1 MRRYSTTRPHVVAA
15 VVAVASALAA
25 PATAR
30 AADPSIAVLGLEAV
44 EVPENLAGALT
55 DALRQRAAATA
66 GVRVLPAKD
75 LIEIKMV
82 FGCDENAPSC
92 MAQAGRS
99 LSADKLLYGT
109 LRKGKGRDGISVAL
123 KLLDVKLGAIER
135 QVNDEVPRRS
145 LAPGAVQQMAA
156 RYFAQLVPVTAK
168 PVLTVTSTPVGA
180 TVEVDG
186 QPAGT
191 TPVTLRE
198 LAPGSHEL
206 KVTMAGRKPFARTIE
221 LRPGG
226 NFEVAAPLEAEAV
239 ATTGTPAPTPTPPPP
254 GLVPE
259 PKPATG
265 AGEAEAKR
273 TGKPGR
279 TAKILA
285 ITAWA
290 GAVVAGAVAIYTWRT
305 YAGLEDTA
313 HKSLE
318 NVRAGLGRAPNADEE
333 RFFQKP
339 TCEVPMTVPGSP
351 AVEQYKNDC
360 SSGNTFA
367 NATTAL
373 WVVAGTLAAAGVVGY
388 VVGDRQAAKAAEKP
402 GTKTAASVLKQSLQ
416 IAPVFS
422 SQGGGLQAA
431 FEF

>member
-1 MRRYSTTRPHVVAA
+1 MRRYSTTAA
-15 VVAVASALAA
+15 TAVGLGVALAIFA
-25 PATAR
+25 PATVR

-92 MAQAGRS
+92 MAQAGKS
-99 LSADKLLYGT
+99 LNADKLLYGT

-123 KLLDVKLGAIER
+123 KLLDVKLGTVER
-135 QVNDEVPRRS
+135 QVSDEVPRRS

-156 RYFAQLVPVTAK
+156 RYFTQLVTVATK
-168 PVLTVTSTPVGA
+168 PVLTVSSTPSGA
-180 TVEVDG
+180 MVDVDG
-186 QPAGT
+186 QSAGP
-191 TPVTLRE
+191 TPVTLRD
-198 LAPGSHEL
+198 LAPGTHDV
-206 KVTMAGRKPFARTIE
+206 KVTMAGRKPFGRTVE
-221 LRPGG
+221 LLPGG
-226 NFEVAAPLEAEAV
+226 TFEVTAALESATV
-239 ATTGTPAPTPTPPPP
+239 ATTTTTVTPTPTPTPPPP

-265 AGEAEAKR
+265 PSGEAEVKR

-279 TAKILA
+279 TAKALA
-285 ITAWA
+285 IAAWA

-318 NVRAGLGRAPNADEE
+318 NVRAGLGRAPTTDEE

-339 TCEVPMTVPGSP
+339 TCEVPVGLSG
-351 AVEQYKNDC
+351 ASVEQYKNDC
-360 SSGNTFA
+360 NSGNTFA

-402 GTKTAASVLKQSLQ
+402 KTTAGVLRQSLQ